1 MPKKD
6 SKVSVKAWH
15 DHMER
20 NLQVMADSWSNLA
33 EPVAKLA
40 KTLADVHSGDSLK
53 VTSEFLGLVQA
64 LQAEIGRCPVIK
76 DGPVPDHCWGGGP
89 GIQVGP
95 KPPKRGPGVR

>member
-1 MPKKD
+1 MPRKD

-15 DHMER
+15 DHIER

-40 KTLADVHSGDSLK
+40 KLLAEVHSGDSMK
-53 VTSEFLGLVQA
+53 VTSEFLGLVEA

-76 DGPVPDHCWGGGP
+76 DGPITPCWGGGP
-89 GIQVGP
+89 VNPGGP
-95 KPPKRGPGVR
+95 YKPPKRGPGVR